1 MIMKYKVELEF
12 DIATD
17 KSKVFPSVYMF
28 GYYLERNMRPLCN
41 EIFED
46 WEIDDT
52 PKNLGFVPD
61 EIMTFKIINIEELK
75 DK

>member
-1 MIMKYKVELEF
+1 
-12 DIATD
+12 
-17 KSKVFPSVYMF
+17 MF